1 MSPGEKCLITPVSKI
16 NTAIALS
23 IIKALSFHKSPTH
36 NQPDTPTK
44 EKQRSKKGKPCVDLS
59 AKATIRKELA
69 VHLTYHDRSCLG
81 VALL

>member
-1 MSPGEKCLITPVSKI
+1 MSIGEKCLISPVSRI

-23 IIKALSFHKSPTH
+23 IIKARSFHKSPTH

-44 EKQRSKKGKPCVDLS
+44 EKQRSKKGKACVDLK
-59 AKATIRKELA
+59 AKAHIRKELA
-69 VHLTYHDRSCLG
+69 VHLTYHERSCLG